1 MEGNYMFDFFK
12 RQRPKQTDPSS
23 DLAKVV
29 ERMFLEYGVTHIP
42 VGNVFLTVIDG
53 VHCSFQT
60 ILKCGEESHDKLF
73 IYSQF
78 PIPVPEHV
86 TGLMSLELNRINER
100 TESKSRISIRKGEGG
115 YSVFAYTDCKFEKL
129 PTTAEVKELTIH
141 NVDLID
147 NENFHSLACAIFG
160 YATYDEIE
168 KAIAGNAKMVSAS
181 EAGIRMKDGYR
192 VLHDK
197 AGSIASSRYCGRLLV
212 LSNHIIENRISKVR
226 AYELLTVQHA
236 PFLKIVQ
243 EAYNVADDA
252 ERDVC

>member
-1 MEGNYMFDFFK
+1 MFDFFK

-100 TESKSRISIRKGEGG
+100 PNLNPGFQLGKEKGDIQ
-115 YSVFAYTDCKFEKL
+115 YS
-129 PTTAEVKELTIH
+129 
-141 NVDLID
+141 LI
-147 NENFHSLACAIFG
+147 
-160 YATYDEIE
+160 
-168 KAIAGNAKMVSAS
+168 
-181 EAGIRMKDGYR
+181 
-192 VLHDK
+192 
-197 AGSIASSRYCGRLLV
+197 
-212 LSNHIIENRISKVR
+212 
-226 AYELLTVQHA
+226 LTVN
-236 PFLKIVQ
+236 LKSFRRQ
-243 EAYNVADDA
+243 
-252 ERDVC
+252 RR